1 MVKSYCCNICETKP
15 DQKSHHDTHLKSVKH
30 KDKSNIFSLELEKSE
45 IAEILEKYPQY
56 KNKFENK
63 IELIKQIIKDMSTV
77 VMNVKNNEPE
87 PEVICQKYK
96 PSNEFVWTLSEN
108 VEDKSKYL
116 EECKK
121 LQSIIDNTHDFIWG
135 KHKTDGIGCMRDMM
149 KILPFI
155 LMKKYF
161 NSQEFKDKSK
171 EVSLPNNKLPKYLS
185 YSENIVNILKEE
197 NPLNQW
203 RLFIKQF
210 ISKILPEIY
219 TEGDGEFAF
228 NKSNKGEN
236 TFKYMVRQFNSLD
249 VNDNFIDSF
258 STSCG
263 DIHELFRKYTG
274 GSAAKDM
281 GAFNTPRHALHM
293 IYEFDKIKQ
302 LISERITDDVS
313 IYDPTLGTGGFLTR
327 FNSKFKI
334 NSANMYGCELDS
346 DTIKFAF
353 ISLYMTTGNILNN
366 IECCNSIS
374 ETNNLHKK
382 HSIGLGNPPFGTSIK
397 YKKWSK
403 GKGDNKETFD
413 GELELYDKKYPNH
426 LTKFKDIYPIDT
438 NNGACLFTQHFIYK
452 LEDNGLGIIILPD
465 GEIFDGNSS
474 NKFKEFRKW
483 LLTNINLKMII
494 KMPGGTFENA
504 GVKTN
509 VLVFTKNGKTENIQY
524 FDTTKE
530 CNIIKELFTITEED
544 LKSTNYS
551 LDMSDYLEEEETNFE
566 VPMVKLVDICEMMNG
581 HGFKSSEYVENGNP
595 IISIKNID
603 QNGNINLNRLKSVK
617 QKQQYE
623 KHILNDYDILIA
635 LTGATI
641 GKVGKFIN
649 PDDKT
654 YYLNQRVGKIV
665 NIKDDKVLYN
675 YLYLYLLSDLF
686 QSKVK
691 LECCDSDRNN
701 ISTNTILDFKIPL
714 PSLEIQEK
722 IVEEL
727 SMIETNIKS
736 IETRI
741 KQLKDEKES
750 FKKYSRQSSIRK
762 ELLKGVEIKKLGEVC
777 EFKFGKNI
785 PKRDRVVKTNNNYP
799 YYGSN
804 GISGYTENYTFEGK
818 NMLLG
823 DQGSQWFNSLQ
834 LTDNEVKYNISNH
847 TINIS
852 VKDEINFD
860 YVYYVLKS
868 LDLKKFNKDSAMIPE
883 INFDRF
889 KDYKIPVP
897 SPEIQEKCIQI
908 YQQKESFIN
917 SIDDKI
923 ESEKKY
929 INDLKN
935 LTKDI
940 IYSFC

>member
-1 MVKSYCCNICETKP
+1 MVKNYCCDICQKYS
-15 DQKSHHDTHLKSVKH
+15 DQKSHHDAHLKSKDH
-30 KDKSNIFSLELEKSE
+30 KLHVELF
-45 IAEILEKYPQY
+45 IAENLKPYELMELLEKYPQ
-56 KNKFENK
+56 KTIFLNKES
-63 IELIKQIIKDMSTV
+63 LIKKIVKDMSTV
-77 VMNVKNNEPE
+77 VMNVQNNEPE
-87 PEVICQKYK
+87 PEVECQKYK
-96 PSNEFVWTLSEN
+96 PSNKVVWELSEN

-161 NSQEFKDKSK
+161 NSQEFKDKSQ

-509 VLVFTKNGKTENIQY
+509 VLVFTKNGKTENIQF

-530 CNIIKELFTITEED
+530 CNVVKELFTITEED

-566 VPMVKLVDICEMMNG
+566 VPLVKLRDLYDIKYGNKNPTHKCEGEKFPSISGGSKISKYTDEWNIPENTIIIARSGSCGSVNMFPEKCLCG
-581 HGFKSSEYVENGNP
+581 SYGFFLDIKKQDINNDYIYYYLKSHQKDLENLG
-595 IISIKNID
+595 KG
-603 QNGNINLNRLKSVK
+603 QTVQNLNRDRL
-617 QKQQYE
+617 Y
-623 KHILNDYDILIA
+623 DY
-635 LTGATI
+635 
-641 GKVGKFIN
+641 
-649 PDDKT
+649 
-654 YYLNQRVGKIV
+654 
-665 NIKDDKVLYN
+665 KVLY
-675 YLYLYLLSDLF
+675 
-686 QSKVK
+686 
-691 LECCDSDRNN
+691 
-701 ISTNTILDFKIPL
+701 
-714 PSLEIQEK
+714 PSLEVQEK

-727 SMIETNIKS
+727 SRIETRIKS

-741 KQLKDEKES
+741 KQLKEEKER
-750 FKKYSRQSSIRK
+750 FKKYSRKSEIK
-762 ELLKGVEIKKLGEVC
+762 ELLKDAEIKKLGEVC
-777 EFKFGKNI
+777 EISQGSSIKSDKKIKGDI
-785 PKRDRVVKTNNNYP
+785 P

-804 GISGYTENYTFEGK
+804 GIIDYYNYKLYEGEYIITGRVGTLGTYYYVNGKFSLCDNAFYMKPKALLNIKYLYYYSLFVYSYNFETTNGPVPSFNRTK
-818 NMLLG
+818 
-823 DQGSQWFNSLQ
+823 FNS
-834 LTDNEVKYNISNH
+834 
-847 TINIS
+847 
-852 VKDEINFD
+852 F
-860 YVYYVLKS
+860 
-868 LDLKKFNKDSAMIPE
+868 
-883 INFDRF
+883 
-889 KDYKIPVP
+889 KIPVP
-897 SPEIQEKCIQI
+897 SSEIQEKCIQI
-908 YQQKESFIN
+908 YQEKEQFIQ

-923 ESEKKY
+923 EAEKKY
-929 INDLKN
+929 IDNLKN

-940 IYSFC
+940 ISSYC